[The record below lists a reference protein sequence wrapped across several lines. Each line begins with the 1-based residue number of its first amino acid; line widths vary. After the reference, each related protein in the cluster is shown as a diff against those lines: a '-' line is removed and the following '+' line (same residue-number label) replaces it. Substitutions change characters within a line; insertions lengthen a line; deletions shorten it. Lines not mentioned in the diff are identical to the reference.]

1 MTEHHAS
8 PDKKLETILLVDDE
22 ESILEVA
29 GEYFTL
35 KGYEVLK
42 ATNGREAV
50 TVLDAHRVDCCF
62 TDINM
67 PEMDGLELAEH
78 IRKIDN
84 SVPVII
90 MTGYPSLENT
100 IRTLKNG
107 VVDFLIKPVNLN
119 QMEICVRRVLRERKL
134 FAENILLKSE
144 VEGKE
149 RLERLNLALTSKVDE
164 LNTLN
169 KIMAD
174 FTSVT
179 SSTDLLERIVSMATE
194 ITGANDARFYL
205 INAAMSNPLEVTCNF
220 KDAERTAADM
230 IEQTGKVSGRPATK
244 LIHEVVTD
252 EIPLL
257 VSDASRVQGLSEI
270 VGSFMAVPMKIRNK
284 VFGVLTAAAYNNSKI
299 FSKKDLYYLS
309 FMTQNAANTIENLA
323 LYENIYEN
331 LFATLFA
338 FVKAV
343 EARDSY
349 TQQHSSR
356 VTNLAIKLGREMGC
370 TPEEL
375 EILSCAGQLHDIGK
389 IGIRDEILL
398 KPGKLTDSEFEVI
411 KSHPVIGADI
421 ISQLGMWEQELRIVR
436 SHHERFDGS
445 GYPDGLKGDE
455 IPRLARILSV
465 CDAYDAMASNR
476 VYRKKME
483 PEKIIG
489 ILHQCAGTQ
498 FDPEMVAV
506 FVKLHDTGSITAEY
520 TAEEPQVRM
529 QPAESSEPPSAP
541 ACQAAS

>member
-1 MTEHHAS
+1 MTENRAAN
-8 PDKKLETILLVDDE
+8 DKKMETILLVDDE

-29 GEYFTL
+29 GEFFNL
-35 KGYEVLK
+35 KGYQVLK
-42 ATNGREAV
+42 ASNGREAV
-50 TVLDAHRVDCCF
+50 SVLDAFQVDCCF

-149 RLERLNLALTSKVDE
+149 RLEILNRELTSKVDE

-174 FTSVT
+174 FAAVT
-179 SSTDLLERIVSMATE
+179 SSTDLLERIVKMATE
-194 ITGANDARFYL
+194 ITGADESRFCL
-205 INAAMSNPLEVTCNF
+205 INAALSDPLEVACNF
-220 KDAERTAADM
+220 S
-230 IEQTGKVSGRPATK
+230 VSGSVQAPAERPATQ
-244 LIHEVVTD
+244 LIDEVAAD

-257 VSDASRVQGLSEI
+257 VSDARRVRGLAEA

-284 VFGVLTAAAYNNSKI
+284 VFGILTAAAYAGRKT
-299 FSKKDLYYLS
+299 FSEKDLYYLS

-349 TQQHSSR
+349 TQQHSNR

-375 EILSCAGQLHDIGK
+375 DVLNCAGQLHDIGK

-411 KSHPVIGADI
+411 QTHPVIGAEI
-421 ISQLGMWEQELRIVR
+421 ISQLGMWEQELQIVR

-445 GYPDGLKGDE
+445 GYPDGLKGE
-455 IPRLARILSV
+455 AIPRLARILSV

-483 PEKIIG
+483 SAKILG
-489 ILHQCAGTQ
+489 ILNQCAGTQ

-506 FVKLHDTGSITAEY
+506 FVKLHATGIIEAEY
-520 TAEEPQVRM
+520 ATDDDNRPER
-529 QPAESSEPPSAP
+529 PADTLATLPP
-541 ACQAAS
+541 ACLAAS

>member
-1 MTEHHAS
+1 LSIYCYHGVAFSMTENHGS
-8 PDKKLETILLVDDE
+8 LDKKLETILLVDDE
-22 ESILEVA
+22 ASILEVA
-29 GEYFTL
+29 GEFFTL
-35 KGYEVLK
+35 KGYQVLK
-42 ATNGREAV
+42 AGNGREAV
-50 TVLDAHRVDCCF
+50 TILDSVKVDCCF
-62 TDINM
+62 TDSNM

-149 RLERLNLALTSKVDE
+149 RLEKLTRELTSKVDE

-169 KIMAD
+169 KIMTD
-174 FTSVT
+174 FAAVT
-179 SSTDLLERIVSMATE
+179 SSTDLLERIVKMAAE
-194 ITGANDARFYL
+194 ITGADDSRFCL
-205 INAAMSNPLEVTCNF
+205 INAALSDPLEVACKF
-220 KDAERTAADM
+220 SGCGPATAD
-230 IEQTGKVSGRPATK
+230 RPATQ
-244 LIHEVVTD
+244 LIHEVAAD

-257 VSDASRVQGLSEI
+257 VSDARRVPGLSET

-284 VFGVLTAAAYNNSKI
+284 VFGVLTAAAYNGRRT
-299 FSKKDLYYLS
+299 FSEKDLYYLS

-349 TQQHSSR
+349 TQQHSNR
-356 VTNLAIKLGREMGC
+356 VTNLAIKLGREVGC

-375 EILSCAGQLHDIGK
+375 EILNCAGQLHDIGK

-411 KSHPVIGADI
+411 KTHPVIGAEI
-421 ISQLGMWEQELRIVR
+421 ISQLGMWEQELQIVR

-445 GYPDGLKGDE
+445 GYPDGLKGEE

-483 PEKIIG
+483 SGKILG
-489 ILHQCAGTQ
+489 ILNNCAGTQ
-498 FDPEMVAV
+498 FDPEMISV
-506 FVKLHDTGSITAEY
+506 FVKLHATGIIEAEY
-520 TAEEPQVRM
+520 ATDEARRPEC
-529 QPAESSEPPSAP
+529 PSDALTP
-541 ACQAAS
+541 IQAAS

>member
-1 MTEHHAS
+1 MTENNTAT
-8 PDKKLETILLVDDE
+8 DIKLETILLVDDE

-29 GEYFTL
+29 GEYFTI
-35 KGYEVLK
+35 KGYRVLT
-42 ATNGREAV
+42 ASNGLEAV
-50 TVLDAHRVDCCF
+50 AVLETHRVDCCF

-149 RLERLNLALTSKVDE
+149 RLERLNLELTAKVDE
-164 LNTLN
+164 LNALN

-179 SSTDLLERIVSMATE
+179 SSTDLLTLIVKMATE
-194 ITGANDARFYL
+194 ITRANDARFYL
-205 INAAMSNPLEVTCNF
+205 INAAMNDPLEVACNF
-220 KDAERTAADM
+220 SEDT
-230 IEQTGKVSGRPATK
+230 QTPATFVDKSGKAPARPASK
-244 LIHEVVTD
+244 LINEVVAD

-257 VSDASRVQGLSEI
+257 VSDARRVQGLSGA

-284 VFGVLTAAAYNNSKI
+284 VFGVLTAAAYADLKT
-299 FSKKDLYYLS
+299 FSEKDLYYLS

-356 VTNLAIKLGREMGC
+356 VTSLAIKLGREMGC

-375 EILSCAGQLHDIGK
+375 EVLNCAGQLHDIGK

-398 KPGKLTDSEFEVI
+398 KPGKLTQSEFEII
-411 KSHPVIGADI
+411 KSHPVIGAEI
-421 ISQLGMWEQELRIVR
+421 ISQLGMWEKELQIVR
-436 SHHERFDGS
+436 SHHERFDGT
-445 GYPDGLKGDE
+445 GYPDGLKGNE

-476 VYRKKME
+476 VYRQKME
-483 PEKIIG
+483 PAKIIS
-489 ILHQCAGTQ
+489 ILLECSGTQ
-498 FDPEMVAV
+498 FDPDMAAT
-506 FVKLHDTGSITAEY
+506 FVKLHGTGIIEAEY
-520 TAEEPQVRM
+520 MSEDDRM
-529 QPAESSEPPSAP
+529 PEHSPGVSDAPPP
-541 ACQAAS
+541 ACQVAS

>member
-1 MTEHHAS
+1 MTGNYSLAE
-8 PDKKLETILLVDDE
+8 KKLETILLVDDE
-22 ESILEVA
+22 QSILEVA

-35 KGYEVLK
+35 KGYHVLK
-42 ATNGREAV
+42 ASNGREAV
-50 TVLDAHRVDCCF
+50 TILDSERIDCCF

-134 FAENILLKSE
+134 FAENILLKNE
-144 VEGKE
+144 VEGKA
-149 RLERLNLALTSKVDE
+149 RLERLNLELVSKVDE

-169 KIMAD
+169 NIMTD
-174 FTSVT
+174 FTSITT
-179 SSTDLLERIVSMATE
+179 SRDLLKRIVKVATE
-194 ITGANDARFYL
+194 ITNASDSHFYL
-205 INAAMSNPLEVTCNF
+205 INEAMNEPLEVTCNLRG
-220 KDAERTAADM
+220 DDRTPEAG
-230 IEQTGKVSGRPATK
+230 TGKDGTDVGRPSTK
-244 LIHEVVTD
+244 LILEVAAD

-257 VSDASRVQGLSEI
+257 VSDAREARGLSEQ
-270 VGSFMAVPMKIRNK
+270 VCSFMAVPMKIRNK
-284 VFGVLTAAAYNNSKI
+284 VFGVLTAAAYGSDET
-299 FSKKDLYYLS
+299 FSEKDLYYLS
-309 FMTQNAANTIENLA
+309 FMTQNAANAIENLA

-349 TQQHSSR
+349 TQQHSAR
-356 VTNLAIKLGREMGC
+356 VTHLAIKLGRELGC

-375 EILSCAGQLHDIGK
+375 EVLSCAGQLHDIGK

-398 KPGKLTDSEFEVI
+398 KPGKLTDSEFEII
-411 KSHPVIGADI
+411 KSHPVIGAEI
-421 ISQLGMWEQELRIVR
+421 ISQLGMWEQELQIVR
-436 SHHERFDGS
+436 SHHERFDGA
-445 GYPDGLKGDE
+445 GYPDGLKREE
-455 IPRLARILSV
+455 IPHLARILSV

-483 PEKIIG
+483 SETIIG
-489 ILHQCAGTQ
+489 ILHQGAGSQ
-498 FDPEMVAV
+498 FDPEMVAA
-506 FVKLHDTGSITAEY
+506 FVKLHRTGAIESEYDTEDQGQPETLANSF
-520 TAEEPQVRM
+520 EE
-529 QPAESSEPPSAP
+529 SFP
-541 ACQAAS
+541 ACQSTP

>member
-1 MTEHHAS
+1 MAE
-8 PDKKLETILLVDDE
+8 KKLETILLVDDE
-22 ESILEVA
+22 QSILEVA

-35 KGYEVLK
+35 KGYHVLT
-42 ATNGREAV
+42 ASNGKEAV
-50 TVLDAHRVDCCF
+50 AILGSERIDCCF

-84 SVPVII
+84 CVPVII

-134 FAENILLKSE
+134 FVENILLKNE

-149 RLERLNLALTSKVDE
+149 RLKRLNLELTSKVDE
-164 LNTLN
+164 LHTVN
-169 KIMAD
+169 KIMTD
-174 FTSVT
+174 FASIT
-179 SSTDLLERIVSMATE
+179 SSSDLFKRIVKMAVE
-194 ITGANDARFYL
+194 ITNADDSHFYL
-205 INAAMSNPLEVTCNF
+205 INEAMGDPLEVTCNF
-220 KDAERTAADM
+220 RGDDQAPGDITGEEAKAA
-230 IEQTGKVSGRPATK
+230 GRPPQK
-244 LIHEVVTD
+244 LILEVAVD
-252 EIPLL
+252 QIPLL
-257 VSDASRVQGLSEI
+257 VSDARGA
-270 VGSFMAVPMKIRNK
+270 VGFPAQVHSFMAVPMKIRNK
-284 VFGVLTAAAYNNSKI
+284 VFGVLTAAVLGNSKT
-299 FSKKDLYYLS
+299 FSQKDLYYLS
-309 FMTQNAANTIENLA
+309 FMTQNAASAIENLA

-349 TQQHSSR
+349 TQQHSGR
-356 VTNLAIKLGREMGC
+356 VTKLAIKLGREVGC

-375 EILSCAGQLHDIGK
+375 EVLNCAGQLHDIGK

-411 KSHPVIGADI
+411 KSHPVIGAEI
-421 ISQLGMWEQELRIVR
+421 ISQLGMWDQELQIVR
-436 SHHERFDGS
+436 SHHERFDGT
-445 GYPDGLKGDE
+445 GYPDGLKADD
-455 IPRLARILSV
+455 IPRLARVLSV

-483 PEKIIG
+483 SEKIIG
-489 ILHQCAGTQ
+489 ILVQCAGSQ
-498 FDPEMVAV
+498 FDPEMIKA
-506 FVKLHDTGSITAEY
+506 FLKLHLTGAIESEY
-520 TAEEPQVRM
+520 ADEGQTQSPAYAFEE
-529 QPAESSEPPSAP
+529 ASH
-541 ACQAAS
+541 ACQAAP

>member
-1 MTEHHAS
+1 MTEHLAS
-8 PDKKLETILLVDDE
+8 PDKKPEMILLVDDE

-29 GEYFTL
+29 GEYFTM
-35 KGYEVLK
+35 KGYDVLK
-42 ATNGREAV
+42 ATNGHEAV
-50 TVLDAHRVDCCF
+50 TLLHTHRVDCCF

-149 RLERLNLALTSKVDE
+149 RLERLNLELTAKVAE

-179 SSTDLLERIVSMATE
+179 SSTDLLERIVNMATE
-194 ITGANDARFYL
+194 ITRANDARFYL
-205 INAAMSNPLEVTCNF
+205 INATLNNPLEVTCSF
-220 KDAERTAADM
+220 RGDERATAEV
-230 IEQTGKVSGRPATK
+230 IENIGKVSGRPATK
-244 LIHEVVTD
+244 LIHEVVAD

-257 VSDASRVQGLSEI
+257 VADARQVKGLSEV

-284 VFGVLTAAAYNNSKI
+284 VFGVLTAATYNDQSK
-299 FSKKDLYYLS
+299 FSEKDLYYLS

-331 LFATLFA
+331 LFATLVA

-349 TQQHSSR
+349 TQRHSSR
-356 VTNLAIKLGREMGC
+356 VTNLAIRLGREMGC
-370 TPEEL
+370 APEEL
-375 EILSCAGQLHDIGK
+375 EVLSCAGQLHDIGK
-389 IGIRDEILL
+389 IGIPDEILL
-398 KPGKLTDSEFEVI
+398 KPGKLTDNEFEVI
-411 KSHPVIGADI
+411 KTHPVIGADI

-436 SHHERFDGS
+436 SHHERFDGT

-455 IPRLARILSV
+455 IPKLARILSI

-483 PEKIIG
+483 PARIIG
-489 ILHQCAGTQ
+489 ILHECAGTQ
-498 FDPEMVAV
+498 FDPEMIVI
-506 FVKLHDTGSITAEY
+506 FVKLHDAGVITAEY
-520 TAEEPQVRM
+520 TAEPSPQKAPLTLEP
-529 QPAESSEPPSAP
+529 APS

>member
-1 MTEHHAS
+1 MTENHVS
-8 PDKKLETILLVDDE
+8 TEKKLETLLLVDDE

-29 GEYFTL
+29 GEYFTI
-35 KGYEVLK
+35 KGYQVLT

-50 TVLDAHRVDCCF
+50 SVLANQRVDCCF

-144 VEGKE
+144 VAGKE
-149 RLERLNLALTSKVDE
+149 RLERLNLELTSKVDE

-179 SSTDLLERIVSMATE
+179 SSTDLLERIVKMATD
-194 ITGANDARFYL
+194 ITRANDARFYL
-205 INAAMSNPLEVTCNF
+205 INAAMSDPLEVACNF
-220 KDAERTAADM
+220 SGEGQSPANLNE
-230 IEQTGKVSGRPATK
+230 ITGLATTRPATK

-257 VSDASRVQGLSEI
+257 VSDARQVQGLSET

-284 VFGVLTAAAYNNSKI
+284 VFGVLSAAAYVGTKT
-299 FSKKDLYYLS
+299 FSEKDLYYLS

-356 VTNLAIKLGREMGC
+356 VTNLAIKLGRELGC

-375 EILSCAGQLHDIGK
+375 EVLSCAGQLHDIGK

-398 KPGKLTDSEFEVI
+398 KPGKLTDSEFEII
-411 KSHPVIGADI
+411 KSHPVIGAKI

-436 SHHERFDGS
+436 SHHERFDGT
-445 GYPDGLKGDE
+445 GYPDGLKGGK

-483 PEKIIG
+483 PAKIIS
-489 ILHQCAGTQ
+489 ILHECAGTQ
-498 FDPEMVAV
+498 FDPEMVAA
-506 FVKLHDTGSITAEY
+506 FVKLHAAGIIEAEY
-520 TAEEPQVRM
+520 VSTDHRLTEHSPGLLDSFPPTCQV
-529 QPAESSEPPSAP
+529 
-541 ACQAAS
+541 AS